1 MLFKDYIVKYMIIFY
16 MYIDDVGKLIFI
28 INEEMLN
35 LIEYK
40 FVWIVE
46 RDGVDGNF
54 FVYIYFGDFF

>member
-1 MLFKDYIVKYMIIFY
+1 MLFKDYIVKYMIIC
-16 MYIDDVGKLIFI
+16 YIDDVGKLIFI
-28 INEEMLN
+28 IKEKMLN

-46 RDGVDGNF
+46 GDGVDRNF